1 MTQGS
6 QALTVNQLT
15 CCQFILSFVQ
25 HPFQSLLSVLD
36 SPEALGIREEAARS
50 SASQSCGRPCHE
62 QGPCLWLEPQGQ
74 F

>member
-25 HPFQSLLSVLD
+25 HPFLLSVLD
-36 SPEALGIREEAARS
+36 SPEALDIREEAARS
-50 SASQSCGRPCHE
+50 SPSQSCGRPCHE
-62 QGPCLWLEPQGQ
+62 QGLCLWLEPQGQ